1 MSCFVLVKEVI
12 KMKIKTVV
20 DTSKRDD
27 DAMYHISITTN
38 SVTDYNKFLEVING
52 LLKPTSVVVHNTGAT
67 PVFKKAVKAFDVDDN
82 FCWPSD

>member
-1 MSCFVLVKEVI
+1 
-12 KMKIKTVV
+12 MKIKTVI

-38 SVTDYNKFLEVING
+38 SVTDYNKFLETING
-52 LLKPTSVVVHNTGAT
+52 LLKPTYVAIHNTGAT
-67 PVFKKAVKAFDVDDN
+67 PALKKAVKAFANDDD